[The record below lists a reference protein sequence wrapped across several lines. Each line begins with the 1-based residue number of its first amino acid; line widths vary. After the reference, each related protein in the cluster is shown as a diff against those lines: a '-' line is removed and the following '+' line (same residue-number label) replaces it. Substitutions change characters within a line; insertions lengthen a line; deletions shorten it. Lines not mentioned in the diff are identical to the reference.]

1 MGGRQS
7 KQGEKMMG
15 AEAQGG
21 KSLSKRKARG
31 ENKSN
36 RLEDRESAR
45 QCRLFAPTL
54 CPRLF
59 FFFRRGKG
67 RIVHV
72 VVFEV
77 KRVDVQRF
85 GKIISCF
92 SHYHHQKLN
101 LTIYLWFGKKKY
113 IAVCSC

>member
-31 ENKSN
+31 GNKSN

-59 FFFRRGKG
+59 FFFQERQGEDCPCCR
-67 RIVHV
+67 
-72 VVFEV
+72 
-77 KRVDVQRF
+77 
-85 GKIISCF
+85 
-92 SHYHHQKLN
+92 L
-101 LTIYLWFGKKKY
+101 
-113 IAVCSC
+113 

>member
-59 FFFRRGKG
+59 FFSGEARGG
-67 RIVHV
+67 LSMLLSLRSN
-72 VVFEV
+72 ELM
-77 KRVDVQRF
+77 
-85 GKIISCF
+85 F
-92 SHYHHQKLN
+92 SDLEK
-101 LTIYLWFGKKKY
+101 
-113 IAVCSC
+113 